1 MEGASFNEE
10 EPDQQH
16 SLPEPERRKPYN
28 ESAVHV
34 GRKRLLIRL
43 AIWTTAGLLIAIV
56 IVAFSLAIIK
66 NTYPEDTTRGSS
78 PAVNEPDMPSED
90 EGGLDFDYGGG
101 AGGEDFGSYDDFSYS
116 SADDGGSY
124 NVDDISTQDPT
135 YFPTYEVRDHF
146 ASNTGRVVT
155 NFNTVLSVVFSL
167 SLSLE
172 LTSPLPPPL
181 HISSANT
188 RAHLG

>member
-1 MEGASFNEE
+1 MMEGASFNEE
-10 EPDQQH
+10 EPVEQH

-28 ESAVHV
+28 ESAV
-34 GRKRLLIRL
+34 GRKRLLLIRL
-43 AIWTTAGLLIAIV
+43 AIWTTAGILIAIV
-56 IVAFSLAIIK
+56 IVAFSLAIIN

-101 AGGEDFGSYDDFSYS
+101 AGGEDLGSYDDFSYS

-124 NVDDISTQDPT
+124 NVDDISTEDPT

-146 ASNTGRVVT
+146 ASNAGRVVT
-155 NFNTVLSVVFSL
+155 NFTHGSLCCILS
-167 SLSLE
+167 
-172 LTSPLPPPL
+172 
-181 HISSANT
+181 IS
-188 RAHLG
+188 

>member
-1 MEGASFNEE
+1 MMEGASFNEE

-28 ESAVHV
+28 ESAA

-146 ASNTGRVVT
+146 ASNGGRVVA
-155 NFNTVLSVVFSL
+155 NFTHGSL
-167 SLSLE
+167 YLE
-172 LTSPLPPPL
+172 LTSPLFPSSPPHLISQHKSPL
-181 HISSANT
+181 GMRPI
-188 RAHLG
+188 